1 MGMQTEFSFTL
12 PKGYVDGEGTL
23 HRDGVMRLATA
34 RDEIEPLRDPRVNG
48 PEDPYLTILVLS
60 RVITRLGALPRLST
74 QDVEGFFAADL
85 AFCQDLYG
93 IINFGDP
100 ADVARLQQSVLPP
113 EPDPVPEVEPE
124 IVDSEQAPDGPKAKS
139 ATSSPRRR
147 GRIEEVSHATE
158 S

>member
-1 MGMQTEFSFTL
+1 MQTEFSFTL

-60 RVITRLGALPRLST
+60 RVITRLGSLPRLST

-113 EPDPVPEVEPE
+113 EPDPAPEVAS
-124 IVDSEQAPDGPKAKS
+124 VDTEQTEAPKAKTAS
-139 ATSSPRRR
+139 SSPRRR